1 MGPVCGLQVQ
11 QELGRAQ
18 GKGSVLETAVQGD
31 PLGQGL
37 SILAVLLCLANIT
50 FMTEQ
55 NKDIYMRK

>member
-1 MGPVCGLQVQ
+1 MVCRYNKNWG
-11 QELGRAQ
+11 EHRA
-18 GKGSVLETAVQGD
+18 KAVLETAVQGE